1 MRFKLLYPIFFIFFF
16 TTFCEASEL
25 NQPLVKNGVI
35 DLRNENFKEKLK
47 LDGQWRFY
55 WNKFINPIGDTAK
68 ATLVNFPVKWNDL
81 TIDNEQLPSFG
92 FASYQL
98 KVLLPKH
105 RENLRVTLPDVF
117 SAYNIYLNGKLVTST
132 GRVSKSQSGF
142 VPRWQYKAI
151 DIPIGID
158 TADIVIHLANFSHY
172 KGGMI
177 NSLMIGKKNDVQL
190 ERRQAEA
197 IDLILTGCLCMGG
210 MFFLGLYLLGNR
222 DKATLLFSLFCII
235 FSYRILGA
243 DNYVLHTIFPNANW
257 YFTIRLEYL
266 SLFISIGL
274 FAIYTYLLYPLDINR
289 FIIKSLCFVCATF
302 SILTLVLTPYYF
314 SQLINPFLAVTV
326 FCIIYTLYIYT
337 KAYIKKRPGSIY
349 ALLSALALM
358 LSFAISLL
366 HYWDILPKMQIVS
379 FVGYINFF
387 FLQSL
392 ILSHRVSYQL
402 NKARAQA
409 EQGLVAKSEFLS
421 TMSHEIRT
429 PLNSVI
435 GMSHLLLQNDPRE
448 DQVKHLDVM
457 LFSANNLLN
466 IVNDILDYN
475 KIEAGK
481 INFEY
486 TEVDF
491 AEIIKNVV
499 EGLNNNAIEKGID
512 LTLHIDKT
520 LKSQVLADPTRVF
533 QVVTN
538 LVHNAIKFTNVGSVS
553 IIVNVV
559 SQSEDKI
566 AIEFK
571 VVDTGIGI
579 SKDNQQLIFDR
590 FTQADSSTSRSFGGT
605 GLGLAISKR
614 ILELQNVSLKVISKE
629 AEGSTFYF
637 TQTFQKVVGKK
648 DKLKVSLSN
657 IKDRNSFKG
666 INILL
671 VDDNRLNIMVAKNFL
686 ENWGANIHVAYN
698 GNDALLSFKITN
710 HQLVLMDLQMPV
722 MDGYETA
729 TEMRRLHINVPIIA
743 LTANLRM
750 DVEEKVFAAGM
761 NDIIVKPFLPDELYR
776 KVKKYISS

>member
-1 MRFKLLYPIFFIFFF
+1 MRFKFLYPFFLFFF
-16 TTFCEASEL
+16 FAVFSQANEL

-55 WNKFINPIGDTAK
+55 WNKFINPIGDTSK

-81 TIDNEQLPSFG
+81 TIDNKELPSFG

-98 KVLLPKH
+98 KILLPKK
-105 RENLRVTLPDVF
+105 RENLRVTLPDVY
-117 SAYNIYLNGKLVTST
+117 SAYNIYLNGNLVTST
-132 GRVSKSQSGF
+132 GKVSKSELGF

-158 TADIVIHLANFSHY
+158 TANIVIHLANYAHK

-177 NSLMIGKKNDVQL
+177 NSLLIGKKNEVQL
-190 ERRQAEA
+190 DRRQAEA
-197 IDLILTGCLCMGG
+197 IDLLLTGCLCMGG
-210 MFFLGLYLLGNR
+210 LFFLGLYLLGNR
-222 DKATLLFSLFCII
+222 DKATLLFSLFCIV

-243 DNYVLHTIFPNANW
+243 DNYVLHTIFPNASW
-257 YFTIRLEYL
+257 YLTIRLEYL

-274 FAIYTYLLYPLDINR
+274 FAIYTYLLYPLDINK

-302 SILTLVLTPYYF
+302 SILTIVLTPYYF
-314 SQLINPFLAVTV
+314 SQLINPFLVVTV
-326 FCIIYTLYIYT
+326 FCIVYTLYIYT
-337 KAYIKKRPGSIY
+337 KAFINRRPGSIY

-366 HYWDILPKMQIVS
+366 HYWDLMPKMQVIS

-409 EQGLVAKSEFLS
+409 EQGLTAKSEFLS

-448 DQVKHLDVM
+448 DQTKHLDVM

-481 INFEY
+481 VNFEY
-486 TEVDF
+486 TEVDL
-491 AEIIKNVV
+491 AVIIKNVV
-499 EGLNNNAIEKGID
+499 TGLNGNAIDKGID
-512 LTLHIDKT
+512 LNLEIDKK
-520 LKSQVLADPTRVF
+520 LKSQVLADPTRVY
-533 QVVTN
+533 QVITN
-538 LVHNAIKFTNVGSVS
+538 LVHNAIKFTNVGSVHV
-553 IIVNVV
+553 IVNVIA
-559 SQSEDKI
+559 QSDLDI
-566 AIEFK
+566 TIEFK
-571 VVDTGIGI
+571 VIDTGIGI
-579 SKDNQQLIFDR
+579 PKDKQQIIFDR

-605 GLGLAISKR
+605 GLGLAITKR
-614 ILELQNVSLKVISKE
+614 ILELQKVSLNVISEEDK
-629 AEGSTFYF
+629 GSTFFF
-637 TQTFQKVVGKK
+637 TQTFQKAINEK
-648 DKLKVSLSN
+648 DLSKLN
-657 IKDRNSFKG
+657 INNTKDINSFKG
-666 INILL
+666 ANILL

-686 ENWGANIHVAYN
+686 ENWGANIQVAYN
-698 GNDALLSFKITN
+698 GIDALDSFKITN
-710 HQLVLMDLQMPV
+710 HQLILMDLQMPI

-729 TEMRRLHINVPIIA
+729 IEMRRLHIKTPIIA
-743 LTANLRM
+743 LTANLKK
-750 DVEEKVFAAGM
+750 DVEDKVFAAGM
-761 NDIIVKPFLPDELYR
+761 NDIIVKPFLPDELYQ
-776 KVKKYISS
+776 KVKKYIN